1 MNGKIGLAVT
11 VAFAVV
17 LLSFIPFYQ
26 MFRVHNVW
34 EIENDP
40 FFIEQETSSKN
51 KIFILGGSAI
61 GQLNTTT
68 VNEVVSNKL
77 ENYEVYNLAYNGD
90 LPSLRMWSLDST
102 INAKPTII
110 FYGISYWS
118 LSDYQDQKGTLDLI
132 GKNLLNADS
141 NLGSINPKAVT
152 LNAIKI
158 AFGDETGLFPE
169 DKIKLKNEPF
179 FFFSEDQ
186 TLIANDEQL
195 KKLDVDRTLAK
206 VHQNPTNSNQLHA
219 FKDTIEKLQKNDIQ
233 IVVFTLPLHKNYLQV
248 VPEEDKKI
256 FRDTLD
262 EISQYYDVKIYDFT
276 DKYSKLNVWKDPYHI
291 ALNPKSIIF
300 SHDIA
305 QMILSE
311 IES

>member
-1 MNGKIGLAVT
+1 MNGKIALAV
-11 VAFAVV
+11 VIAFAVV

-40 FFIEQETSSKN
+40 FFIEQEASSKN
-51 KIFILGGSAI
+51 KVFILGGSAV

-68 VNEVVSNKL
+68 VNEIVSNKH
-77 ENYEVYNLAYNGD
+77 ENYDVYNLAYNGD
-90 LPSLRMWSLDST
+90 LPNLRTQSLDST
-102 INAKPTII
+102 INAKPMIV

-118 LSDYQDQKGTLDLI
+118 LSDYQDQKGALDLI
-132 GKNLLNADS
+132 AKNLLNIDS
-141 NLGSINPKAVT
+141 NVGSINPKVVT

-158 AFGDETGLFPE
+158 AFGDETGLFPK
-169 DKIKLKNEPF
+169 DKIKLKNEQF

-186 TLIANDEQL
+186 TVIASNEQL
-195 KKLDVDRTLAK
+195 KKLGVERTLAK
-206 VHQNPTNSNQLHA
+206 VHQNPAGSDQLRA
-219 FKDTIEKLQKNDIQ
+219 FKDTIEKLQKNNIRV
-233 IVVFTLPLHKNYLQV
+233 VVFTLPLHKNYLQV

-262 EISQYYDVKIYDFT
+262 EISQDYGVKIYDFT
-276 DKYSKLNVWKDPYHI
+276 DKYSELNVWKDPYHI
-291 ALNPKSIIF
+291 ALNPKSIAF
-300 SHDIA
+300 SRDIA

>member
-11 VAFAVV
+11 IAFAVI
-17 LLSFIPFYQ
+17 LLSFIPFYH
-26 MFRVHNVW
+26 MFRVYNVW

-68 VNEVVSNKL
+68 VNEIVSNKF

-90 LPSLRMWSLDST
+90 LPNLRMQSLDST
-102 INAKPTII
+102 ISAKPTIV

-118 LSDYQDQKGTLDLI
+118 LSDYEDQKSTLDFI
-132 GKNLLNADS
+132 EKNLLNADL
-141 NLGSINPKAVT
+141 NIDSINPKAVT

-179 FFFSEDQ
+179 FFFSKDQ
-186 TLIANDEQL
+186 TIIASEEHLN
-195 KKLDVDRTLAK
+195 KLDVDRTLAK
-206 VHQNPTNSNQLHA
+206 VHQNPTSSDQLRA
-219 FKDTIEKLQKNDIQ
+219 FKETIEKLQKNDIQ

-256 FRDTLD
+256 FRNTLV
-262 EISQYYDVKIYDFT
+262 EISQDYDVKIYDFT
-276 DKYSKLNVWKDPYHI
+276 DKYSELNVWKDPYHI
-291 ALNPKSIIF
+291 ALNPKSTIF